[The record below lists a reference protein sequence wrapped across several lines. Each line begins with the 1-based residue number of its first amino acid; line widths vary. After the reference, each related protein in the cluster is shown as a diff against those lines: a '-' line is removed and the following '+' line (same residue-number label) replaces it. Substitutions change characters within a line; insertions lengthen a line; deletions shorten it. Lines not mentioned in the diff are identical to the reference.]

1 MRNFVFSIFV
11 VSIAVLTYCFLGRV
25 DSSPEVVC
33 VEVLDGYGYGY
44 RVGHASF
51 LRQMGR
57 DVSLPPA
64 VSYVS
69 SHDDGEYSRGY
80 VDGYHRATA
89 EFSCPGGCA
98 Y

>member
-1 MRNFVFSIFV
+1 MRNFVFSVFV
-11 VSIAVLTYCFLGRV
+11 VLVAVLTYCFLGRV
-25 DSSPEVVC
+25 DSPPEVVG
-33 VEVLDGYGYGY
+33 VEVLDGYEYGY

-51 LRQMGR
+51 LRQMGM

-69 SHDDGEYSRGY
+69 SHDGEYSQGY
-80 VDGYHRATA
+80 VDGYHRATE
-89 EFSCPGGCA
+89 EFSCPRSCV